1 VKDVREGVEAWLA
14 TGVRTL
20 IVVASST
27 RGGQMVALEELI
39 QAFR

>member
-1 VKDVREGVEAWLA
+1 VREGAEAWMA

-27 RGGQMVALEELI
+27 RGGQMVALEEMI
-39 QAFR
+39 RAFQ